1 MSIKTKQAT
10 AFLLFSAMSEIML
23 SQYESTSLLNQYDSS
38 LHNKLTNLKANFERV
53 SKKAYSMFDPEE
65 QLVFYDLIN
74 VIESLLESATSEQS
88 FSELLGLIKAW
99 KAKEITIINTKE
111 DLVRVA
117 SEVEG

>member
-1 MSIKTKQAT
+1 
-10 AFLLFSAMSEIML
+10 
-23 SQYESTSLLNQYDSS
+23 
-38 LHNKLTNLKANFERV
+38 
-53 SKKAYSMFDPEE
+53 
-65 QLVFYDLIN
+65 LVFYDLIN